1 MGSTLIQC
9 HREFL
14 RRSVLKKY
22 PEAKRAF
29 GVSDRATTG
38 TLNFA
43 NVKEVR
49 AASDKLLD
57 HYVEVGKSTGNHFDA
72 TVRQKAEELNRQG
85 VKAEYIKV

>member
-22 PEAKRAF
+22 PEPKRAF
-29 GVSDRATTG
+29 GLSDRA